1 MTRRPRRLP
10 RRKWSARR
18 RPSRILPLGIAAG
31 LALVALCS
39 WWIFGPG
46 PAKPGSTSVIIP
58 RGHGVWA
65 LGSDLTHARVIRSG
79 PMFAVLAEV
88 SGSAS
93 RLKAGEYA
101 FAARAS
107 LWQVLRAIR
116 DGRVVRHFVT
126 IPEGLTSRATADI
139 LDREPILIGA
149 APVAPEGALLPETYE
164 VTRGESRAAVIAR
177 MERARDDLLQ
187 RLWAARPAGLPYQ
200 TPQDAVTLASV
211 VEKETALPAERP
223 HIAGVFLN
231 RLQRGMRLG
240 SDPTVIYGLTRGAPL
255 GHGLTRTELASQ
267 SPFNTYRIAG
277 LPPTPIDNPGRA
289 ALAAALKPDQT
300 ADLYFVANGTGG
312 HAFAATLIQHARNVA
327 HWRLIE
333 HSAHQSP
340 QAPIG

>member
-1 MTRRPRRLP
+1 
-10 RRKWSARR
+10 
-18 RPSRILPLGIAAG
+18 
-31 LALVALCS
+31 
-39 WWIFGPG
+39 
-46 PAKPGSTSVIIP
+46 
-58 RGHGVWA
+58 
-65 LGSDLTHARVIRSG
+65 
-79 PMFAVLAEV
+79 
-88 SGSAS
+88 
-93 RLKAGEYA
+93 
-101 FAARAS
+101 
-107 LWQVLRAIR
+107 
-116 DGRVVRHFVT
+116 
-126 IPEGLTSRATADI
+126 
-139 LDREPILIGA
+139 
-149 APVAPEGALLPETYE
+149 
-164 VTRGESRAAVIAR
+164 